1 MLAVLVIVY
10 TTMPLVNAVGWFG
23 MSVIFGIAGMLLL
36 FVTFFFTKERTTG
49 EAEGTPAEDVPV
61 GKAFKILFKNKYFI
75 FVALLFVINYA
86 AMNLTNGVGIYY
98 VSDILGNAG
107 AYGTVTAMGF
117 IPSLLGLPIFPK
129 LVEKF
134 GKWRCMMLGYAL
146 QILGFVLVLFFP
158 TNFPI
163 LIAGLFIKGIGCV
176 PHTAGLFALV
186 ADVVDYGD
194 WKFGERVEAM
204 TYSATSFGMKVGTGL
219 GSAIVGWG
227 LAIGGYDG
235 TAAAQTDSAKAAV
248 QALYTWVPMVMIIVG
263 LVILTMCN
271 LDKYLPQIQKDLA
284 ERKEAK

>member
-1 MLAVLVIVY
+1 
-10 TTMPLVNAVGWFG
+10 
-23 MSVIFGIAGMLLL
+23 
-36 FVTFFFTKERTTG
+36 
-49 EAEGTPAEDVPV
+49 
-61 GKAFKILFKNKYFI
+61 
-75 FVALLFVINYA
+75 
-86 AMNLTNGVGIYY
+86 
-98 VSDILGNAG
+98 
-107 AYGTVTAMGF
+107 MGF